1 MFDVSVSLM
10 HKQGTDANDYLRN
23 MIKTNDGIADKDERT
38 LPLKNFYA
46 LVPAISLS
54 HIDHVVKG
62 RDRL

>member
-46 LVPAISLS
+46 FRVYLDP
-54 HIDHVVKG
+54 
-62 RDRL
+62 